1 MFKILILTPMQMER
15 GDSRLREHLIRAS
28 GLRQKQGGGVF
39 DARWEFLG
47 DEALYL
53 RDTDDGGLDAR
64 RAIAEERNFA
74 PYAFKDFAP
83 GKTHRFQDYEVHCTA
98 HLVAD
103 ASLNVILVFELEFLA
118 ASGGAI
124 DQTLRTLLR
133 QRNILAELGLESEH
147 TDIRLRAT
155 HAVLEV
161 MKGLDIPSFGQPPSL
176 SFTLD
181 SSFPLIFAST
191 PHTIQAPEELFL
203 NEEDQEQR
211 RHNSSISL
219 DYPGSYVHV
228 GWNYGVALNLPRN
241 LNQKIF
247 CMVLFLQIYYY
258 EIRFFKDYFQKS
270 LLDSPSRKTT
280 TEHSLESFQG
290 FQIAYRR
297 MILDYKTYKSGLYPK
312 LHKEFT
318 RIEQFWHIP
327 DDIGFITETFE
338 LQRDFLDRKFQLE
351 GERINRRQDVALN
364 IIALLEI
371 AALYEVWRGAV
382 ELKTEHQDY
391 FWLATLLILLV
402 AAIVAPL
409 IWSRTL
415 GGALERLKG
424 SRESDE
430 D

>member
-28 GLRQKQGGGVF
+28 GQRQKEGHGIF

-64 RAIAEERNFA
+64 RAMAEERNFA
-74 PYAFKDFAP
+74 PYSFKDFVP
-83 GKTHRFQDYEVHCTA
+83 GKVHHFEGYEVHCKA

-103 ASLNVILVFELEFLA
+103 ATLNVILIFELEFLA
-118 ASGGAI
+118 AAGGAI
-124 DQTLRTLLR
+124 DDTLRTLLR

-147 TDIRLRAT
+147 TDIKLRAT
-155 HAVLEV
+155 HAVLDV
-161 MKGLDIPSFGQPPSL
+161 MKGLDIPSFGKVPSL

-181 SSFPLIFAST
+181 SAFPLIFTSA
-191 PHTIQAPEELFL
+191 PHTIHAPDDLFL

-211 RHNSSISL
+211 RHNSGISL
-219 DYPGSYVHV
+219 DYPGSYLHV
-228 GWNYGVALNLPRN
+228 GWNYGIALNLPRN

-270 LLDSPSRKTT
+270 LLESPSRAA
-280 TEHSLESFQG
+280 TERSLESFQG

-318 RIEQFWHIP
+318 RIEQLWHIP
-327 DDIGFITETFE
+327 DDIGFITETFD
-338 LQRDFLDRKFQLE
+338 LQRDFLDRKFQME
-351 GERINRRQDVALN
+351 GERINKRQDVALN

-391 FWLATLLILLV
+391 FWLATILILIV

-415 GGALERLKG
+415 GRALHLLKG
-424 SRESDE
+424 SREPDE